1 MTNLQQE
8 ATRIIN
14 KMTEENL
21 AEVMP
26 LLRDVDK
33 KRREES
39 KKEFSRRLDE
49 AATWAASVGYKESD
63 VAEVIKKVRARKRN
77 ASCN

>member
-49 AATWAASVGYKESD
+49 AAAWAAAVGYQESD
-63 VAEVIKKVRARKRN
+63 VAEAIRKVRARKRELVK
-77 ASCN
+77 

>member
-49 AATWAASVGYKESD
+49 AAAVGYQESD
-63 VAEVIKKVRARKRN
+63 VAEAIRKVRARKRELVK
-77 ASCN
+77 